1 MKKTLLIVIILLFIN
16 VYAYGSTGYTNI
28 SNIAL
33 YNNNNLGS
41 EVKDTLKM
49 NSKVEI
55 LDNKDEWY
63 KVKAENG
70 KTGWI
75 EKYFITLPSEKYVVN
90 NTDYNINI
98 RTSPTTGSKQVGQLL
113 PDAKAKYID
122 TYHSW
127 HIIEY
132 KGSEYYIASWLT
144 DIEYQQ
150 SEKIYLLYD
159 KINIRNSASLSSKV
173 VAQGNKDD

>member
-1 MKKTLLIVIILLFIN
+1 MKKTIIIVIILLLTN

-70 KTGWI
+70 KPDGLKNTSLL
-75 EKYFITLPSEKYVVN
+75 FLPKN
-90 NTDYNINI
+90 M
-98 RTSPTTGSKQVGQLL
+98 L
-113 PDAKAKYID
+113 
-122 TYHSW
+122 
-127 HIIEY
+127 
-132 KGSEYYIASWLT
+132 
-144 DIEYQQ
+144 
-150 SEKIYLLYD
+150 
-159 KINIRNSASLSSKV
+159 
-173 VAQGNKDD
+173 